1 MKYYTDCLD
10 RDIKNIS
17 DEIIAEKIF
26 LIYPSYVFRNNE
38 DLQYNIYK
46 EISEKFKIPITSI
59 QLCGSGKVGYS
70 YYKLRPFDPLQ
81 SDLDIAIIN
90 SNLFNFYMENILSQ
104 SNDLELIYFSSSGTK
119 KSYTKYISKGWLRP
133 DFMPNITLKTDWFQ
147 FFGFL
152 SNKYSNYFAKINA
165 GIFLSE
171 SIFRNRQK
179 LLIDKYRENKI
190 SILNDLLNIQKD
202 K

>member
-10 RDIKNIS
+10 RDMKTIA

-38 DLQYNIYK
+38 DLQFNIYK

-70 YYKLRPFDPLQ
+70 YYKSRPFDPLE

-104 SNDLELIYFSSSGTK
+104 SNYLEQFYFSSGDK
-119 KSYTKYISKGWLRP
+119 KSYITYLSKGWLRP
-133 DFMPNITLKTDWFQ
+133 DFMPNISLRHEWFD
-147 FFGFL
+147 FFGSL
-152 SNKYSNYFAKINA
+152 SIKYSKYFAKISA

-171 SIFRNRQK
+171 SIFRNKQK
-179 LLIDKYRENKI
+179 SLINKYRENKI
-190 SILNDLLNIQKD
+190 SILDDLLNFQKD